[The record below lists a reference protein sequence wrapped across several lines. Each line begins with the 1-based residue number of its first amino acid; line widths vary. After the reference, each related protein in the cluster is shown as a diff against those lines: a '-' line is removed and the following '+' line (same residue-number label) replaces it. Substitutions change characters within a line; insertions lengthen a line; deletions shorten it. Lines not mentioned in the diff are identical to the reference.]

1 MYIGHAFKF
10 QIYTKHPNRL
20 AINRDEIFYP
30 DEIFHFISFD

>member
-20 AINRDEIFYP
+20 AINRDEIF
-30 DEIFHFISFD
+30 HFISFD